1 MQSNQRGKQNKII
14 LPRNLPFTLPQSFF
28 ILKEKHSIPCSKND
42 TFGKHVHEDVRTE
55 VPLIYIPLSSS

>member
-28 ILKEKHSIPCSKND
+28 ILKDKHSIPGVKMIP
-42 TFGKHVHEDVRTE
+42 GKHAHEDVMD
-55 VPLIYIPLSSS
+55 